1 MPRIQPVTA
10 ETKPEAAEILNGVNK
25 KMGKV
30 PNIIG
35 TMANAPAVAK
45 AYLNFSGAMSES
57 SLPAELREQVAL
69 VVGQANNC
77 NYCVSAHSFLGKS
90 AGLSDDQVIAARKG
104 QSEDGQRQAALTF
117 AKQVVDKKGYVSD
130 DDVAAVRDAGY
141 SDQEIAELVGL
152 VALNIFTNY
161 FNHVTDPEVDFPV
174 AAPL

>member
-1 MPRIQPVTA
+1 MPRIRPVTA
-10 ETKPEAAEILNGVNK
+10 ETKPESADILNGVKK

-35 TMANAPAVAK
+35 TMANSPAVAK
-45 AYLNFSGAMSES
+45 SYLNFSGAMAES
-57 SLPAELREQVAL
+57 SLPAELREQIAL
-69 VVGQANNC
+69 VVGQTNNC
-77 NYCVSAHSFLGKS
+77 NYCVSAHSYLGNA
-90 AGLSDDQVIAARKG
+90 AGLSEEQVLAARKG

-117 AKQVVDKKGYVSD
+117 AKQVVEKKGFVSD

-141 SDQEIAELVGL
+141 SDQEIAELVAL

-174 AAPL
+174 AAAL